1 MIKEKLKQMEELI
14 KSCPELFHDG
24 INHDLLDII
33 KDIKRLI
40 APKPI
45 LSEEILNFEI
55 KNEYKFILRSH
66 KFTIT
71 PTEDCYQIK
80 ILSNTGRIELL
91 NLKYTNDFID
101 NTVKEILEFVY
112 DNTKDKYLKRV
123 LYNEI

>member
-1 MIKEKLKQMEELI
+1 MEELI
-14 KSCPELFHDG
+14 KCCPELFHDG
-24 INHDLLDII
+24 INDDLLVII
-33 KDIKRLI
+33 QEIKRMV

-55 KNEYKFILRSH
+55 KDEYKFILRSH
-66 KFTIT
+66 KFIIT

-80 ILSNTGRIELL
+80 ILSNTGRKELL
-91 NLKYTNDFID
+91 SLKYTNDFID

-112 DNTKDKYLKRV
+112 DNTKDKYLKRI

>member
-80 ILSNTGRIELL
+80 ILSNTGRKELL